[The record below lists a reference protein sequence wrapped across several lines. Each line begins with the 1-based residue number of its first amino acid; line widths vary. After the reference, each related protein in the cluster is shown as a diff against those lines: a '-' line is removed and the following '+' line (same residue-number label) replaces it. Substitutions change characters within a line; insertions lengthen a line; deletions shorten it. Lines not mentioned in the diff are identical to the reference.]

1 MEKYKVLNSVNY
13 EGCRSSLNKL
23 EEIADVIN
31 IPSDRQQIK
40 QLIGSCHAYIT
51 TLDVRFDKELIDLAV
66 NLKVLVT
73 PSTGT
78 DHIDMEYLKAKN
90 ILCFDLSK
98 EYELINGFSAT
109 SELAFTLLLTLNRKL
124 INATNS
130 IFLGKWGREEFT
142 GLQLLGKTF
151 GIIGLGRLGRISA
164 RIANGFGMNVIAH
177 DILEKNEENVEM
189 VSLQDIFIKSDFIS
203 IHVHLNESTRGMI
216 NNSLFD
222 LAKSTCILINT
233 SRGAIVSEDD
243 LLNALINGKIS
254 AAGLDMIDGEW
265 MQDKINHKL
274 VKYSRENENLLITP
288 HIGGA
293 TKESIYG
300 ARIFMAEKLYNFL
313 YNLRENL

>member
-1 MEKYKVLNSVNY
+1 MKKYKILNSVNY
-13 EGCRSSLNKL
+13 RGCEKSLIKL
-23 EEIADVIN
+23 EEIAEVIN
-31 IPSDRQQIK
+31 IPPDREQII

-78 DHIDMEYLKAKN
+78 DHIDMEYLKMKN

-98 EYELINGFSAT
+98 EFNLINGFSAT
-109 SELAFTLLLTLNRKL
+109 SELAFTLLLALNRKL
-124 INATNS
+124 LKAANS

-142 GLQLLGKTF
+142 GIQLLGKTF

-164 RIANGFGMNVIAH
+164 RIANGFGMKVIAY

-189 VSLQDIFIKSDFIS
+189 VTLENIFVKSDFIS
-203 IHVHLNESTRGMI
+203 IHVHLNDSTRGMI
-216 NNSLFD
+216 NSRLFD
-222 LAKSTCILINT
+222 LAKDTCILINT
-233 SRGAIVSEDD
+233 SRGAIVSEND
-243 LLNALINGKIS
+243 LLNALKYKKIF

-265 MQDKINHKL
+265 MQDKSEHKL
-274 VKYSRENENLLITP
+274 IKYSSENENLLITP

-300 ARIFMAEKLYNFL
+300 ARIFMAEKLYNYL
-313 YNLRENL
+313 YNL